1 MRGLSRLRR
10 RLTDERGYT
19 LIELLVTLSILGL
32 VMGGLTVVFVSG
44 SSAERR
50 LNDRFRA
57 QSNARIAVDRLRREL
72 RSACGA
78 GTANANLVQFAFS
91 PNCAGGTTTPT
102 VTWCTAGSGS
112 RYALYRVAS
121 STATCTGGVQLID
134 YLTSGAVFTFTAKNT
149 PAGSFTLPRLHVDLL
164 VNVTPSDARNRFELV
179 DDIVLRNSARS

>member
-10 RLTDERGYT
+10 RVTDERGYT

-121 STATCTGGVQLID
+121 SAATCTGGVQLID
-134 YLTSGAVFTFTAKNT
+134 YLTSGSVFTYTAKNT

>member
-1 MRGLSRLRR
+1 MRVSTRLRR
-10 RLTDERGYT
+10 RLTSERGYT

-32 VMGGLTVVFVSG
+32 IMSGLTVVFVSG
-44 SSAERR
+44 SSAEKR

-57 QSNARIAVDRLRREL
+57 QSNARIAIDRLRREL
-72 RSACGA
+72 RSSCGA
-78 GTANANLVQFAFS
+78 GTATASLVQFAFS
-91 PNCAGGTTTPT
+91 TNCSGGTVTPT

-134 YLTSGAVFTFTAKNT
+134 YLTSASVFTFTARNT
-149 PAGSFTLPRLHVDLL
+149 PSGSFTLPRLHVDLQL
-164 VNVTPSDARNRFELV
+164 NVTPADARNRFRLV

>member
-1 MRGLSRLRR
+1 MTMLPRLRR
-10 RLTDERGYT
+10 RLANERGYS

-44 SSAERR
+44 SNASKRMQ
-50 LNDRFRA
+50 DRFRA
-57 QSNARIAVDRLRREL
+57 QSNARIAIDRLRREL

-78 GTANANLVQFAFS
+78 GTANANLVQFAFAG
-91 PNCAGGTTTPT
+91 NCVGGTTTPT

-121 STATCTGGVQLID
+121 SSATCTGGVQLID
-134 YLTSGAVFTFTAKNT
+134 YLTNGSVFTYTAKNT
-149 PAGSFTLPRLHVDLL
+149 PAGAFTLPRLHVDLQ
-164 VNVTPSDARNRFELV
+164 VNVTPSDARNRFQLV